1 MAEVALPYLLHCMA
15 VWYHIHSKTADF
27 WRFQLQVAAVNI
39 IFWCWARFNGLQR
52 YSHSSGWSHNF
63 KAVCI
68 DRIVTLEWQTIV
80 GDGDWPG

>member
-1 MAEVALPYLLHCMA
+1 MAEVALPYLLYCMA
-15 VWYHIHSKTADF
+15 VWYHIHSKTVDF

-39 IFWCWARFNGLQR
+39 IFWCWARFSGLQR

-63 KAVCI
+63 KAACI
-68 DRIVTLEWQTIV
+68 DGIVTLEWQTIV